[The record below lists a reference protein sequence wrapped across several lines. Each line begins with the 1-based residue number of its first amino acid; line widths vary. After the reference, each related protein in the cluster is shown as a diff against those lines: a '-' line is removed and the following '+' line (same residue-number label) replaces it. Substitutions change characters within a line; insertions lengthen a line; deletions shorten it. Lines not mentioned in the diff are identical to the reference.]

1 MKRTERLK
9 ILLEI
14 SQAIDSRIKLLRE
27 VNKCLS
33 DLRRVGLSNESLQ
46 TEAKTLKRLINI
58 LEIRFNKL

>member
-9 ILLEI
+9 LLLEI
-14 SQAIDSRIKLLRE
+14 SEAIDSRTKLLRE

-33 DLRRVGLSNESLQ
+33 DLRRVGLSNEHLQ